1 MKQADLAR
9 ALNVSPI
16 WFCAVTNGRADAGK
30 EFAYKA
36 AAMVGGDMELWMM
49 SGRRKARK
57 NVVAKFLAAA
67 KAARLVKQ

>member
-30 EFAYKA
+30 EFASKA
-36 AAMVGGDMELWMM
+36 AAMIGGDMGLWMM
-49 SGRRKARK
+49 AGRRKARRG
-57 NVVAKFLAAA
+57 VVAKFLAAA
-67 KAARLVKQ
+67 KAARGAK